1 MAIKDKY
8 TGFGFDKDE
17 SVHHFVVTIPASN
30 REDVLISEYFVFDAK
45 EDYQMPSLGMGTL
58 EHKIKVILSRDK
70 WNAIAEDVRVEFN
83 RRLKKQGIPSGRWK
97 TGHVPVSRLLGKE
110 LVLLGWAIEDSDPTL
125 VPFAIKNWFGLAPEE
140 RWWLF
145 TMTNAATGHAIH
157 GRSKGWRKAVRF
169 ALTENP
175 ITGERNEPSSELFN
189 LVSAEV
195 EREDCIES
203 NKKVKKKTLK
213 KVTKK
218 ATAK

>member
-1 MAIKDKY
+1 MTIKDKY
-8 TGFGFDKDE
+8 TGFGFDKCE

-30 REDVLISEYFVFDAK
+30 REDVIITEYFVFDA
-45 EDYQMPSLGMGTL
+45 EEGYQMPSLGMGTL

-110 LVLLGWAIEDSDPTL
+110 LVLLGWAIEDSDPAL
-125 VPFAIKNWFGLAPEE
+125 IPFAIKNWLGLASEE

-157 GRSKGWRKAVRF
+157 GKGKGWRKAVRF

-175 ITGERNEPSSELFN
+175 VTGERSEPPSELFN
-189 LVSAEV
+189 LVATEV
-195 EREDCIES
+195 EKEELIES
-203 NKKVKKKTLK
+203 KKKTKK
-213 KVTKK
+213 KVPKKVIKK
-218 ATAK
+218 ATV